1 MNPFQYSLIVDG
13 ETFIAYKAGIPGY
26 ERSFTRDTIM
36 SALLADDVEMMKNAL
51 KLCAKLQGQT
61 QNPFTS
67 EEKGKIYHE
76 YPGVDLNGKNTMY
89 AACDTTA
96 LFLIGI
102 DWLVQKT
109 GDETL
114 IETYKTH
121 IVEAVTYI
129 KSHIKGD
136 LFWEE
141 PRLSSSETM
150 ALKVTYWKDS
160 SLQDRQNGDPIF
172 PVCFTF
178 AHFQNLA
185 GLRAAHNLFPELNLE
200 PEIEELKQGI
210 HTLFN
215 TEKQQFILAKDGEG
229 EIFGISDDFLHG
241 LYYLEPGDLT
251 PNELTFIEA
260 TIVPLET
267 DFGIRTNSNDK
278 CDINSRYHSCSLW
291 PFEQGFIAMGARKF
305 GLEKATEIAGRI
317 ESSLSLSP
325 EFCYIDMT
333 GKILEKAGNMPQL
346 WTYALQK
353 YFENQKPS

>member
-1 MNPFQYSLIVDG
+1 MNPFQYSLIVDCKS
-13 ETFIAYKAGIPGY
+13 FIAYKAGIPGY

-36 SALLADDVEMMKNAL
+36 SAMLADDVEMMKNAL
-51 KLCAKLQGQT
+51 KLCAKLQGT
-61 QNPFTS
+61 KQNPVTS
-67 EEKGKIYHE
+67 EEPGKIYHE

-102 DWLVQKT
+102 DWLVKKT
-109 GDETL
+109 NDKSLLAIYKSNTL
-114 IETYKTH
+114 LA
-121 IVEAVTYI
+121 VEYI
-129 KSHIKGD
+129 KSHIKD
-136 LFWEE
+136 TLFWED
-141 PRLSSSETM
+141 PQLSGSETM

-185 GLRAAHNLFPELNLE
+185 GLRAAQHLFPELHVE
-200 PEIEELKQGI
+200 DSIESLKQGI
-210 HTLFN
+210 HTLFD
-215 TEKQQFILAKDGEG
+215 TEKQQFMLAKDGEG

-241 LYYLEPGDLT
+241 LFYLQPGDLT
-251 PNELTFIEA
+251 PNELSFIEA

-291 PFEQGFIAMGARKF
+291 PFEQGFIAMGGENF
-305 GLEKATEIAGRI
+305 GLKKVVEIAHRI
-317 ESSLSLSP
+317 ETSLDTLP

>member
-1 MNPFQYSLIVDG
+1 MNPFQYSLIIDG
-13 ETFIAYKAGIPGY
+13 ETYIAYKAGIPGY

-36 SALLADDVEMMKNAL
+36 SAMLSDDVEMMKHAL
-51 KLCAKLQGQT
+51 KLCAKLQGKNQD
-61 QNPFTS
+61 PVTS
-67 EEKGKIYHE
+67 EELGKIYHE

-102 DWLVQKT
+102 EWLVQKT
-109 GDETL
+109 GDKTGVEK
-114 IETYKTH
+114 YKPQ
-121 IVEAVTYI
+121 IASAVKYI
-129 KSHIKGD
+129 KSHLKDG
-136 LFWEE
+136 LFWED
-141 PRLSSSETM
+141 PRLSGSQNM

-160 SLQDRQNGDPIF
+160 SLQDRKNGDPLF

-185 GLRAAHNLFPELNLE
+185 GLRAANTLLPKLQLTDT
-200 PEIEELKQGI
+200 IKDMQQGI
-210 HTLFN
+210 HTLFD
-215 TEKQQFILAKDGEG
+215 TQKQQFVLAKDSEG

-251 PNELTFIEA
+251 TQELDFIED

-291 PFEQGFIAMGARKF
+291 PFEQGFIALGGEKF
-305 GLEKATEIAGRI
+305 ELKKVVEIAHRI
-317 ESSLSLSP
+317 ESSLDTLP

-346 WTYALQK
+346 WTYALKQ
-353 YFENQKPS
+353 YFENQKLS

>member
-36 SALLADDVEMMKNAL
+36 SALLSGDKEMMNNAL
-51 KLCAKLQGQT
+51 KLCAKLQGT
-61 QNPFTS
+61 KQNPVTS
-67 EEKGKIYHE
+67 EEPGKIYHE

-114 IETYKTH
+114 IETYKTQ
-121 IVEAVTYI
+121 IVEAVKYI
-129 KSHIKGD
+129 KSHIKGN
-136 LFWEE
+136 LFWED
-141 PRLSSSETM
+141 PRLSGSEAM

-185 GLRAAHNLFPELNLE
+185 GLRAAQQLLPELNLE
-200 PEIEELKQGI
+200 SSIDQLNQGI
-210 HTLFN
+210 HSLFDDQ
-215 TEKQQFILAKDGEG
+215 KQQFILAQDGEG
-229 EIFGISDDFLHG
+229 KIFGISDDFLHG

-251 PNELTFIEA
+251 PNELSFIEA

-291 PFEQGFIAMGARKF
+291 PFEQGFIAMGGAKF
-305 GLEKATEIAGRI
+305 GLSRAVEISNRI
-317 ESSLSLSP
+317 ESSLDMLP

-346 WTYALQK
+346 WTYALKQYFITQK
-353 YFENQKPS
+353 